1 MIDPQDRPRA
11 IEFRLIQAFQ
21 PTHLVVTDDSE
32 AHRGHP
38 GAQAGGGHFSITIV
52 AAAFADQ
59 SMIQQH
65 RLVYKAL
72 ADLMTADIHALRI
85 DAKPPE

>member
-21 PTHLVVTDDSE
+21 PTHLVVTDDSA
-32 AHRGHP
+32 AHQGHA
-38 GAQAGGGHFSITIV
+38 GAQSGAGHFSIDIV
-52 AAAFADQ
+52 ADAFAGQ
-59 SMIQQH
+59 SMIQRH
-65 RLVYKAL
+65 RLVYEAL

-85 DAKPPE
+85 EANPPQ